1 MKRRNNI
8 VTFKDVRRRVER
20 RRDPWHRRTGRTIR
34 KYRPYFFLG
43 VLIGLAAISQPSVV
57 PPTAPFIAERMVVE
71 DHFTRCHVQR
81 SHACV
86 VDGDTIRI
94 DGADIRL
101 VGFNTPEYSD
111 AKCPHERALAEQ
123 ATIALHKLLNDG
135 PIVLLRDRRNSVDR
149 YDRALRTVM
158 LVGTDGSERPLA
170 KEMISLGLAEPYGG
184 GQRADWC

>member
-1 MKRRNNI
+1 MAQT
-8 VTFKDVRRRVER
+8 V
-20 RRDPWHRRTGRTIR
+20 R

-43 VLIGLAAISQPSVV
+43 VLIGLALISQPDIV
-57 PPTAPFIAERMVVE
+57 PPTAPYMAERYVIE
-71 DHFTRCHVQR
+71 DEFTRCHSRR
-81 SHACV
+81 SPACV

-111 AKCPHERALAEQ
+111 ARCERERVMAEQ

-149 YDRALRTVM
+149 YDRALRTVL
-158 LVGTDGSERPLA
+158 LVGADGSERPLA
-170 KEMISLGLAEPYGG
+170 DEMVKLGVAEPYYG
-184 GQRADWC
+184 GQRRNWC